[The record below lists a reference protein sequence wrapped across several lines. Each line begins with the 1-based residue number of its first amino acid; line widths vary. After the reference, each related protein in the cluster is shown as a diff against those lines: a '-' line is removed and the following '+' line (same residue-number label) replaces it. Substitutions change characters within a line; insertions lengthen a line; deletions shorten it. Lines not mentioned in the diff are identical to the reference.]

1 MNTLH
6 HVGISGGKDSTA
18 LLLWMVRESG
28 IDPKTI
34 LATFCDT
41 DNEHPLTYAQIRTL
55 SETVHPIQTI
65 YPPRGFFEL
74 AFWKHRFP
82 GVKSRFCTIELKIK
96 PTQNLITRLRARGWD
111 KIVMCSGV
119 RGAESFERS
128 KLVEREPKDDLIEE
142 WRPLLKWSLSDI
154 WAIHKRHGV
163 PPNPLYAM
171 GARRVGCYPCIMSR
185 KQEIAVASVQS
196 PETFDRIR
204 AAENSDRWPNDGFFH
219 GFFSRDKI
227 PQRFHSRKIVTRD
240 GRKMTVCTIDDVIA
254 WATEDN
260 ENQRRQLHLPIT
272 ELKQDAMD
280 HKVCPSNLGYCE

>member
-1 MNTLH
+1 MNILH

-41 DNEHPLTYAQIRTL
+41 DNEHALTYAHIRML

-74 AFWKHRFP
+74 AFYNRRFP
-82 GVKSRFCTIELKIK
+82 DPVSRFCTVELKIK
-96 PTQNLITRLRARGWD
+96 PTLQLIARLRGRGWD

-119 RGAESFERS
+119 RGSESFERS

-142 WRPLLKWSLSDI
+142 WRPMLKWSLADV
-154 WAIHKRHGV
+154 WAIHKRHGI
-163 PPNPLYAM
+163 PPHPLYAM
-171 GARRVGCYPCIMSR
+171 GARRVGCFPCIMS
-185 KQEIAVASVQS
+185 KKAEIAAAVIHS
-196 PETFDRIR
+196 PQTFDKIR
-204 AAENSDRWPNDGFFH
+204 SAEQSNKFGGRETPRPFFH
-219 GFFSRDKI
+219 YKMI
-227 PQRFHSRKIVTRD
+227 PKRFHSARFKTKK
-240 GRKMTVCTIDDVIA
+240 GKLMTLGMIDDVIA

-260 ENQRRQLHLPIT
+260 ENQRRQLHLPMT